1 MRQQVSIQINKITN
15 ENGDIKDTEEVH
27 RFIRSY
33 IKRLYSTKMYNLN
46 KVDGFSKQ
54 KPLTK
59 TKSRSGMPP
68 E

>member
-1 MRQQVSIQINKITN
+1 MSIQINRITN
-15 ENGDIKDTEEVH
+15 ENRDIKDTEEFH
-27 RFIRSY
+27 RIIRSY
-33 IKRLYSTKMYNLN
+33 FKILYSTKMENLN
-46 KVDGFSKQ
+46 KMDGFSKQ

>member
-1 MRQQVSIQINKITN
+1 MSIQINRITN
-15 ENGDIKDTEEVH
+15 ENRDIKDTEEVH
-27 RFIRSY
+27 RIIRSY
-33 IKRLYSTKMYNLN
+33 FKILYSTKMENLN
-46 KVDGFSKQ
+46 KMDGFSKQ